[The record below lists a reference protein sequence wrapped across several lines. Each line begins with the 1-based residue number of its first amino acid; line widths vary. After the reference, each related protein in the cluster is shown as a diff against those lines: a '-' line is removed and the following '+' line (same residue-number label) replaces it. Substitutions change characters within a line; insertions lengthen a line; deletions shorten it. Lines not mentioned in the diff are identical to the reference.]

1 MVGSFIGECNHH
13 NAVGHLLQRDILRI
27 ADKANARN
35 HGIGFSSTGTST
47 NDNILFGGC
56 MFNLVLLK
64 VKLALLTKLFEY
76 AFLGRTVTAIWDCEG
91 SRILI
96 KGRTQYTH
104 GTMESH
110 EHIPN
115 RLSQR
120 SMAFL
125 FVKCNFDVVAI
136 TD

>member
-1 MVGSFIGECNHH
+1 M
-13 NAVGHLLQRDILRI
+13 LLYSLISTIANQRMPYR
-27 ADKANARN
+27 
-35 HGIGFSSTGTST
+35 F
-47 NDNILFGGC
+47 

-125 FVKCNFDVVAI
+125 LVKCNFDVVAI

>member
-1 MVGSFIGECNHH
+1 
-13 NAVGHLLQRDILRI
+13 
-27 ADKANARN
+27 
-35 HGIGFSSTGTST
+35 
-47 NDNILFGGC
+47 

-125 FVKCNFDVVAI
+125 LVKCNFDVVAI